1 MSFPKTEEIKPVIL
15 LELDAIGGEGSAREV
30 CQRATQHFP
39 QMSTE
44 EANQKL
50 KYGDKKWPTMVR
62 WARWRLVA
70 DSEVTGPRRGLWAI
84 TNKGRRRIRKKKR

>member
-1 MSFPKTEEIKPVIL
+1 MSFPKTEEIESVIL
-15 LELDAIGGEGSAREV
+15 LELDAVGGEGSAQEI
-30 CQRATQHFP
+30 CQRAAQHFP

-70 DSEVTGPRRGLWAI
+70 NGEVSGPRRGVWAI
-84 TNKGRRRIRKKKR
+84 THKGRQRIGKKK